1 MADILINVTTE
12 QLEDMALNGLKM
24 SDVEQKYDPKSE
36 KPQSGVAV
44 AQAMADVVQTVKPI
58 NLFDKGSTLNQDG
71 YVIQSRGALTPAS
84 GFTVSH
90 PIKAE
95 KGTYTY
101 HISKGLGAN
110 AIRVGKADETGAY
123 FDFIKAN
130 DNGDNTATFTI
141 DDSFDGVY
149 FMVHM
154 YNPDI
159 DTFMVVKGNTMPSDY
174 VPYFEPYAK
183 LNDSV
188 ELPSFVL
195 TKSFITNTTG
205 DSENKVMSQKAVTD
219 EFNLIRKNFIP
230 DKKYNSTSEN
240 AQSGLAVAEAIDSV
254 VQTVE
259 PINLFDKDNTFNQDG
274 YIIQSRGALTPLNNF
289 TVSHPIKA
297 EKGVS
302 YTFLTNATQLG
313 VNAIRVGKAD
323 ETGAYF
329 DFIKANDNGDNTATF
344 TIDDSFDGAYFMVHM
359 YNPNIDNFMV
369 VKGDTMPNEYV
380 PHTSS
385 YRKLAEDIDIT
396 ANLKDLELGGTGNKP
411 NTNTSVSPLYGK
423 KISLNGDSIC
433 YGAGATGGYGKII
446 ADTYDMTLQN
456 IARSGGT
463 IAAETY
469 KPDGGSRHWICRTI
483 ANMDADSDYAI
494 VEGGVNDA
502 SPSVGVPLGTL
513 STGYSATLDDTTFY
527 GAFESMCK
535 QLLVR
540 FAGKKVGY
548 IAVHKMIDTYSSSG
562 DEATNYYWASKKC
575 CEKWGIPF
583 LDLNIACPPFGL
595 IFPSNTEMYP
605 LRENYTSS
613 ADGWHPNEE
622 GYKKYY
628 VPKIVAWLKSLG
640 EDENSVVLPGVSTE
654 TLNQIEAQLD
664 EIIDLQEEYIE
675 RGNK

>member
-1 MADILINVTTE
+1 MEYSENFNFALPSRDNDIDLADINEIANNFRKIDEKAVKK
-12 QLEDMALNGLKM
+12 EDI
-24 SDVEQKYDPKSE
+24 DQTYDPKSE
-36 KPQSGVAV
+36 NPQSGVAV
-44 AQAMADVVQTVKPI
+44 AEAMADVVQTVESE
-58 NLFDKGSTLNQDG
+58 NLFDKNSLLNKDG
-71 YVIQSRGALTPAS
+71 YILQGDPPHLVELT
-84 GFTVSH
+84 GFTVTH
-90 PIKAE
+90 PIKAVVGN
-95 KGTYTY
+95 KYTFHY
-101 HISKGLGAN
+101 NKTMLGSTNGLAV
-110 AIRVGKADETGAY
+110 ARCDEQGNIIGRRFLAE
-123 FDFIKAN
+123 
-130 DNGDNTATFTI
+130 DNGDNTATFTV
-141 DDSFDGVY
+141 DSSFTGGY
-149 FMVHM
+149 FMVSV
-154 YNPDI
+154 YNPDL
-159 DTFMVVKGNTMPSDY
+159 DT
-174 VPYFEPYAK
+174 
-183 LNDSV
+183 
-188 ELPSFVL
+188 
-195 TKSFITNTTG
+195 
-205 DSENKVMSQKAVTD
+205 
-219 EFNLIRKNFIP
+219 
-230 DKKYNSTSEN
+230 
-240 AQSGLAVAEAIDSV
+240 
-254 VQTVE
+254 
-259 PINLFDKDNTFNQDG
+259 
-274 YIIQSRGALTPLNNF
+274 
-289 TVSHPIKA
+289 
-297 EKGVS
+297 
-302 YTFLTNATQLG
+302 
-313 VNAIRVGKAD
+313 
-323 ETGAYF
+323 
-329 DFIKANDNGDNTATF
+329 
-344 TIDDSFDGAYFMVHM
+344 
-359 YNPNIDNFMV
+359 FMV

-380 PHTSS
+380 PHIPS

-456 IARSGGT
+456 VARSGGT

-640 EDENSVVLPGVSTE
+640 EDENSVVLPGVSSE
-654 TLNQIEAQLD
+654 TLNQIEAQLSD
-664 EIIDLQEEYIE
+664 IIALQEEHIE
-675 RGNK
+675 RGNE